1 MALVALIGGV
11 ASACSSDRMALS
23 DGPFSNPFATSNR
36 VASAEPEAPS
46 APQPA
51 AVAAVPTAS
60 VQSAAL
66 PPVQAAAPVQ
76 APRVASSAP
85 VTSSGGGWTTTGG
98 ARITVGSNDSLNA
111 LSQRYGVPTNAILAA
126 NGLGNA
132 SQVQPGREIVIPVY
146 NANGQA
152 VASAA
157 PPPARAVAAPAPAK
171 EKLVFVVGPKP
182 SAQKTA
188 QATDK
193 SDAAEKAEKPAK
205 TEKPR
210 VRPGMAAAKPA
221 PAPVVQVAAAKPAPA
236 FAAKPAPAPVVA
248 ARKPAEPAP
257 QPVVVAQKPAEP
269 AKPAPQPEPVKVAK
283 VEPQPVKP
291 APMAAPAA
299 PAAPAAVQ
307 AYAPQPEPAKSPA
320 KEVTET
326 ASLPAGPATDFR
338 WPARGRVIAGFG
350 ANGGNEGINIAVPE
364 GTPVKATDDGTVTY
378 VGGDVK
384 AYGNLVLIRHDNG
397 FVSAYAHN
405 GELLVKRGERVRR
418 GQVIAKSGQT
428 GNVTS
433 PQLHFE
439 LRKGQAAV
447 DPIPHLNG
455 G

>member
-1 MALVALIGGV
+1 
-11 ASACSSDRMALS
+11 
-23 DGPFSNPFATSNR
+23 
-36 VASAEPEAPS
+36 
-46 APQPA
+46 
-51 AVAAVPTAS
+51 
-60 VQSAAL
+60 
-66 PPVQAAAPVQ
+66 
-76 APRVASSAP
+76 
-85 VTSSGGGWTTTGG
+85 
-98 ARITVGSNDSLNA
+98 
-111 LSQRYGVPTNAILAA
+111 
-126 NGLGNA
+126 
-132 SQVQPGREIVIPVY
+132 
-146 NANGQA
+146 
-152 VASAA
+152 
-157 PPPARAVAAPAPAK
+157 
-171 EKLVFVVGPKP
+171 
-182 SAQKTA
+182 
-188 QATDK
+188 
-193 SDAAEKAEKPAK
+193 
-205 TEKPR
+205 
-210 VRPGMAAAKPA
+210 
-221 PAPVVQVAAAKPAPA
+221 
-236 FAAKPAPAPVVA
+236 
-248 ARKPAEPAP
+248 
-257 QPVVVAQKPAEP
+257 VVVAQKPAEP

-307 AYAPQPEPAKSPA
+307 AYAPQPEPAKFPA